1 MKIIGMSIFY
11 SILFYFIFKL
21 IYYACSPEQS
31 FFSSQ
36 SQTKNDLTKYQKY
49 IKTNPIPNIAKLSS
63 AQIGSG
69 WSQINQMII
78 IGAEHR
84 HAKIVNK

>member
-1 MKIIGMSIFY
+1 MPI
-11 SILFYFIFKL
+11 FYFISFFPL
-21 IYYACSPEQS
+21 IHKACSPEQS

-36 SQTKNDLTKYQKY
+36 IQTKNDLTKNQKY
-49 IKTNPIPNIAKLSS
+49 VKTNPIPNMAKLSS

-69 WSQINQMII
+69 WSQINQIII
-78 IGAEHR
+78 IGAEQK